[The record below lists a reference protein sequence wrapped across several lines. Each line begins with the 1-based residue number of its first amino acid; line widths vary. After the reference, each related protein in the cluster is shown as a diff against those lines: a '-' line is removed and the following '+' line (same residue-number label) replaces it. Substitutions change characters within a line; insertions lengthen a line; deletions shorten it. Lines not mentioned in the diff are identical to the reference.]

1 MEERI
6 DGVYLYVCMYVC
18 VCVGLMVC
26 IRMLA
31 CMLYAYLY
39 IIHTYTHIHSFPR
52 HMRVCYVAWRAC
64 YIKAVKIIC
73 IHTYM
78 HVHTYTHTNSFPRHM
93 RVCYVAWR
101 ACYMKAVKI
110 ICTCIHI
117 HTSIHTYTQLSP
129 THAGMLCGMA
139 SLLHEG
145 CEDLDGAVALL
156 NRCLLKHPYHAG
168 ALFQVCAL
176 GYACVCV
183 CVRILYL

>member
-1 MEERI
+1 MEEGVDGVYVCMNVFVCVCMYVCLYVCMCLREAEREWRKGLKVCICMCVCMCVCVCRI
-6 DGVYLYVCMYVC
+6 DGVYSHACMYV
-18 VCVGLMVC
+18 
-26 IRMLA
+26 
-31 CMLYAYLY
+31 
-39 IIHTYTHIHSFPR
+39 
-52 HMRVCYVAWRAC
+52 
-64 YIKAVKIIC
+64 IC
-73 IHTYM
+73 ILVHNTY
-78 HVHTYTHTNSFPRHM
+78 
-93 RVCYVAWR
+93 
-101 ACYMKAVKI
+101 
-110 ICTCIHI
+110 
-117 HTSIHTYTQLSP
+117 IHTYTQLSP